1 MAYCYSFIHL
11 IPAIKNSMTIFS
23 AQLKSDGTGFCLLWA
38 VASIS
43 LISSCSIFALTHA
56 NELSLCLLIIHTT
69 AFTFGVHL
77 YLLKMAQ
84 RLSKTLILLGKS
96 FLRRFHWTQY
106 DSHSSLCTLKLKK
119 KKKRILLLAHFILE
133 IFTQFLLLNPLLA

>member
-1 MAYCYSFIHL
+1 MAYCFSSIHL
-11 IPAIKNSMTIFS
+11 IPAIKNSLTLFS
-23 AQLKSDGTGFCLLWA
+23 AQLKSDGTGFCPLWA

-43 LISSCSIFALTHA
+43 LISSHAIFALTHA
-56 NELSLCLLIIHTT
+56 NKLSSCLLIIHTT

-96 FLRRFHWTQY
+96 FLSRFHWAQY
-106 DSHSSLCTLKLKK
+106 DSDSSLCTLKLKTEQNQK
-119 KKKRILLLAHFILE
+119 KNGLFYWHISS
-133 IFTQFLLLNPLLA
+133 